1 MLPAC
6 SLLSGLATDTFQCIV
21 NASMFKAEHHATVH
35 KLTLYS
41 SRPCQSQ
48 YLFWVHRNDASD
60 RIKGPGA
67 TEQDGVSKVT
77 ATMHLQIGSFPLYR
91 SPHLCSAT
99 QYFSRASIGKKRQR
113 GHRRRRQL
121 RPDLFS
127 CLPPFWGCSSR
138 ACRCGI
144 PQIAMDGSNK
154 TWTPPRWQRGGWH
167 QPTRWARTV
176 PLQFKI
182 HELTTNR
189 LERNF
194 CDVGKNFQVLH
205 GALILTTKEW

>member
-1 MLPAC
+1 MSRVLQVLPAC

-35 KLTLYS
+35 KLTLNS

-67 TEQDGVSKVT
+67 TEQDGVSKVR

-154 TWTPPRWQRGGWH
+154 TWTPPR
-167 QPTRWARTV
+167 
-176 PLQFKI
+176 
-182 HELTTNR
+182 
-189 LERNF
+189 
-194 CDVGKNFQVLH
+194 
-205 GALILTTKEW
+205 